1 MFFFLCNK
9 LQKPQGSASASFEW
23 TERRPLRHLCG
34 RLRWDFR
41 ETEVERQLSCALDSD
56 PAGFYFF
63 VFCNCTIIL
72 KFRHIGEV
80 EDDGNILP
88 IWRGNRQ
95 FIFGGASFLVSPNWS
110 DKNVHF
116 ITSSSPWSGFWL
128 IFWAQNQQVQG
139 GQTTVDASSLHHW
152 TWRQA
157 GPALFQSLG
166 YLAFEVGGCGA
177 QLPNFPWVFL
187 QLWWIH
193 EQKWESNH

>member
-1 MFFFLCNK
+1 MQQTPKTPGVCLSFLWVNRK
-9 LQKPQGSASASFEW
+9 KTPTTSMWTSSLRFQGNWSGTTTFMCPGF
-23 TERRPLRHLCG
+23 RPCWFL
-34 RLRWDFR
+34 
-41 ETEVERQLSCALDSD
+41 
-56 PAGFYFF
+56 FF

-116 ITSSSPWSGFWL
+116 ITSSSPWSGFLL

>member
-1 MFFFLCNK
+1 MDVFAEISGKLKWNDNFHVPWIQTLLVFFL
-9 LQKPQGSASASFEW
+9 
-23 TERRPLRHLCG
+23 
-34 RLRWDFR
+34 
-41 ETEVERQLSCALDSD
+41 
-56 PAGFYFF
+56 

-72 KFRHIGEV
+72 KFRHIVANPFCLDLWSRWFMVDFRERWKMVEIYYPFEGEI
-80 EDDGNILP
+80 DSLSS
-88 IWRGNRQ
+88 
-95 FIFGGASFLVSPNWS
+95 GGASFLVSPNWS

-116 ITSSSPWSGFWL
+116 ITSSSPWSGFLL

-166 YLAFEVGGCGA
+166 YLAFEVGDCGA